1 MLDQCLAL
9 SMAKKDNSYSLI
21 LENTNVSLKYFNISE
36 NHQEVCLS
44 SKFEFFD
51 DRRVSE
57 ALVKKQK
64 QKLLSTVNILHN
76 KTMAK
81 SFTITQMKELLDTH
95 ENTVINIFTNR
106 TENLESRISNIQDE
120 SKVR

>member
-21 LENTNVSLKYFNISE
+21 L
-36 NHQEVCLS
+36 
-44 SKFEFFD
+44 
-51 DRRVSE
+51 
-57 ALVKKQK
+57 
-64 QKLLSTVNILHN
+64 KLLSTVNILHN

-106 TENLESRISNIQDE
+106 TENLESKISNIQDE